1 MSRLSKKR
9 FIILAIVLI
18 VFITVGVLW
27 IKHFRATHPTHY
39 RFNDEFVIGST
50 ADEIQDRYGDFDIYY
65 EFDGPSTTGVSAV
78 GIYQVS
84 YKNNSWIFYRTDE
97 FYNIHF
103 DENGIAIDIYF
114 QEGWPGG

>member
-27 IKHFRATHPTHY
+27 IKHFCATHPTHY

-50 ADEIQDRYGDFDIYY
+50 ADEIQDRYGDFDRYGLI
-65 EFDGPSTTGVSAV
+65 PSKTWEMTTAGV
-78 GIYQVS
+78 
-84 YKNNSWIFYRTDE
+84 
-97 FYNIHF
+97 YNIQKR
-103 DENGIAIDIYF
+103 IDYGFFAKLINIILYILAKT
-114 QEGWPGG
+114 E